1 VARAFNDIDYPL
13 QELTEKIIGAAVAVH
28 RELGPGFLERIYENA
43 LVLELESQGCFVEKQ
58 VTYDVFYKNE
68 VIGQHRLDVLVD
80 GEIVVE
86 LKSVERI
93 LKVHAAQL
101 RSTLK
106 AAKKQVGLVINFNQE
121 TLVRGLKRVI
131 N

>member
-1 VARAFNDIDYPL
+1 MGRSFSDIDYPL
-13 QELTEKIIGAAVAVH
+13 QALTEKIIGAAVAVH

-43 LVLELESQGCFVEKQ
+43 MVLELKSPGHSVEQQ
-58 VTYDVFYKNE
+58 VVCDVFHAGKL
-68 VIGQHRLDVLVD
+68 IGQHRLDVLVD

-86 LKSVERI
+86 LKAVEKI

-101 RSTLK
+101 LSTLK
-106 AAKKQVGLVINFNQE
+106 AANKQIGLVINFNQE
-121 TLVRGLKRVI
+121 TLVQGLTRVV

>member
-1 VARAFNDIDYPL
+1 MGRSFSDIDYPL
-13 QELTEKIIGAAVAVH
+13 QALTEKIIGAAVAVH

-43 LVLELESQGCFVEKQ
+43 MVLELKSRGHSVEKQ
-58 VTYDVFYKNE
+58 VVCDVFYADKL
-68 VIGQHRLDVLVD
+68 IGQHRLDVLVD

-86 LKSVERI
+86 LKAVEKI

-101 RSTLK
+101 LSTLK
-106 AAKKQVGLVINFNQE
+106 AANKQIGLVINFNQE
-121 TLVRGLKRVI
+121 TLVQGLKRVV

>member
-1 VARAFNDIDYPL
+1 MSRVFSDIDYPL
-13 QELTEKIIGAAVAVH
+13 QELTEKIIGAAMAVH
-28 RELGPGFLERIYENA
+28 KELGPGFLECIYENA
-43 LVLELESQGCFVEKQ
+43 LALELESRGHNVERQ
-58 VTYDVFYKNE
+58 VACDVLYQNRH
-68 VIGQHRLDVLVD
+68 VGQHRLDVLVD
-80 GEIVVE
+80 GEIIVE

-106 AAKKQVGLVINFNQE
+106 AARKQVGLLINFNHD

>member
-1 VARAFNDIDYPL
+1 MGRSFSDIDYPL
-13 QELTEKIIGAAVAVH
+13 QALTEKIIGAAVAVH

-43 LVLELESQGCFVEKQ
+43 MVLELKSRGHSVEKQ
-58 VTYDVFYKNE
+58 VVCDVFYAGKL
-68 VIGQHRLDVLVD
+68 IGQHRLDVLVD

-86 LKSVERI
+86 LKAVEKI

-101 RSTLK
+101 LSTLK
-106 AAKKQVGLVINFNQE
+106 AANKQIGLVINFNQE
-121 TLVRGLKRVI
+121 TLVQGLKRVV

>member
-1 VARAFNDIDYPL
+1 MTRQFNDIDYPL
-13 QELTEKIIGAAVAVH
+13 QELTEKIIGAAMAVH
-28 RELGPGFLERIYENA
+28 KELGPGFLERIYENA
-43 LVLELESQGCFVEKQ
+43 LVRELESNGHNVEKQ
-58 VTYDVFYKNE
+58 VVYDVFYKNAL
-68 VIGQHRLDVLVD
+68 VGQHRLDVLVD
-80 GEIVVE
+80 GEIIVE

-93 LKVHAAQL
+93 LKVHVSQL

-106 AAKKQVGLVINFNQE
+106 AAKKQIGLVINFNHD

>member
-106 AAKKQVGLVINFNQE
+106 AAKKKVGLVINFNQE